1 MTIEAPKKRPGRP
14 RSQAS
19 EDSILKTTLE
29 ILAERGY
36 QGLTIDAV
44 AGEAR
49 VSKSTIYRRWTSKE
63 ALVLAAFDRTPN
75 LDLPDTGS
83 VEKDLVALLM
93 QFIGVVQSTTLSS
106 VLPIL
111 IGACAND
118 PALMEAL
125 EPLVIR
131 RREPARQILKRAV
144 ARGEL
149 ASGIPVD
156 IMVDLFAGPV
166 LLRLFFLRGNL
177 RRSAVRELVRTA
189 IQGLKPQSPGCDQSS
204 LSQTHA

>member
-1 MTIEAPKKRPGRP
+1 MSKQAQRKGPGRP

-19 EDSILKTTLE
+19 EESILKTTLDL
-29 ILAERGY
+29 LAERGY

-44 AGEAR
+44 ATVAR
-49 VSKSTIYRRWTSKE
+49 VSKSTIYRRWASKE
-63 ALVLAAFDRTPN
+63 ALVMAAFDRTP
-75 LDLPDTGS
+75 DLEVPDTGS
-83 VEKDLVALLM
+83 VERDLVAMLM

-106 VLPIL
+106 VLPTL

-118 PALMEAL
+118 PELMDSL
-125 EPLVIR
+125 EPLVLR

-149 ASGIPVD
+149 VSGVPLD

-166 LLRLFFLRGNL
+166 LLRLFFLRGDL
-177 RRSAVRELVRTA
+177 RRSAVRELVRVA
-189 IQGLKPQSPGCDQSS
+189 IEGLRPQP
-204 LSQTHA
+204 

>member
-1 MTIEAPKKRPGRP
+1 MTIQARKKRPGRP
-14 RSQAS
+14 RSQES

-44 AGEAR
+44 ASEAK
-49 VSKSTIYRRWTSKE
+49 VSKSTIYRRWSSKE

-83 VEKDLVALLM
+83 VERDIVTLLM

-106 VLPIL
+106 VLPVL

-131 RREPARQILKRAV
+131 RREPVRQILKRAV

-149 ASGIPVD
+149 ASGIPIDV
-156 IMVDLFAGPV
+156 MVDLFTGPV
-166 LLRLFFLRGNL
+166 LLRLFFLRGNV
-177 RRSAVRELVRTA
+177 RRSAVRDLVRAA
-189 IQGLKPQSPGCDQSS
+189 IHGLKPQLSGSSGSSP
-204 LSQTHA
+204 A